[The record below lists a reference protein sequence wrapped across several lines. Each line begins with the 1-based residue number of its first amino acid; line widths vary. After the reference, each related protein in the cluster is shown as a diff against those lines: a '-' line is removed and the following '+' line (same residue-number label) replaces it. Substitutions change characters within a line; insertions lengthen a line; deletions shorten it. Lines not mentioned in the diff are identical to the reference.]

1 MTPKQEFLVEG
12 IVGDMAKWLM
22 EERNLSLQT
31 ALNIIY
37 NSRTFELLQNPSTGL
52 CSESSAYNYDLL
64 DSELKNG
71 KLIQTEI

>member
-12 IVGDMAKWLM
+12 IVSDMAKWLI
-22 EERNLSLQT
+22 EERKLSLQA
-31 ALNIIY
+31 ALSLIY
-37 NSRTFELLQNPSTGL
+37 NSKTFELLQNPATDL

-71 KLIQTEI
+71 KIIQTEI